1 MIIHCAELARREIR
15 LFPLCRCKLALELVN
30 KDSLEKIYTYDKAA
44 WDQACSATCL
54 GRTNDGVL
62 PPPPSAPTRRRIHKS
77 PSGNS
82 QQFLTPIPIGQPIA
96 APQRAKQTGQFND
109 PPLASASGG
118 IPVVSSNQSRVPPFT
133 SFADRATTEP
143 PTKRTPAT
151 TTTPLFD
158 VPPRA
163 HANLG
168 FSCFMNAALLA
179 LYAPAPVAAQLH
191 AIANASAND
200 YLHLWQRALD
210 TPRLQPYLS
219 KDIRLDI

>member
-1 MIIHCAELARREIR
+1 M
-15 LFPLCRCKLALELVN
+15 
-30 KDSLEKIYTYDKAA
+30 
-44 WDQACSATCL
+44 
-54 GRTNDGVL
+54 
-62 PPPPSAPTRRRIHKS
+62 
-77 PSGNS
+77 
-82 QQFLTPIPIGQPIA
+82 A
-96 APQRAKQTGQFND
+96 APHGAKRTGQFND
-109 PPLASASGG
+109 RPPASASGC
-118 IPVVSSNQSRVPPFT
+118 IPTVSSNQSRVPPLT
-133 SFADRATTEP
+133 SSASRATTEP

-151 TTTPLFD
+151 TTPLFD
-158 VPPRA
+158 VPPRL

-168 FSCFMNAALLA
+168 FSYFINAALLA